1 MDPKKSLLLG
11 TLLLLTSSKLL
22 AAEMSA
28 GTIHFTGEIIEPS
41 CEITGDGGTS
51 DLNIPLG
58 TYPSSYFDVVGKETT
73 LMPVRFMLDN
83 CPLKSDG
90 LPAIQLTFTGTSDLT
105 GDVTLL
111 DVSQITT
118 AGDAAATG
126 VGIAVSPEG
135 DDTNL
140 LHLDG
145 SEGQLSLDLP
155 DIANDSVPVNL
166 NARYKSFAQDV
177 EPGAAD
183 ADLVVNILYR

>member
-11 TLLLLTSSKLL
+11 TLLLLTSSNSL
-22 AAEMSA
+22 AAEMNA

-90 LPAIQLTFTGTSDLT
+90 LPAIQLTFTGASVLT

-118 AGDAAATG
+118 TGDAAATG

-155 DIANDSVPVNL
+155 DIANDSVLVDL